1 MAGNSLDQALQLLD
15 RRFGL
20 VAVHKGLLPRHALK
34 RIQREYA
41 ARIKEGTPVSLWELI
56 HTEGFVSEAEMA
68 HVLPAATSR
77 REAGGALEPAEQ
89 ANAPGAAG
97 EPKAL
102 ETGISLEVSKDKVR
116 ACIKAKAGG
125 LAGLTLD
132 ELKMFLEAH
141 EITHGVVEDHLLTQ
155 FIEADA
161 PGAELIV
168 AQGTAPV
175 PGQPDDLICHFDT
188 NPHRIGTLLED
199 GTMDWKDRGEIPQAA
214 DGDLVAEI
222 VPGRPG
228 KPGEDVHGRVVL
240 PEERKKLR
248 VRAGKGASFDEEGS
262 KIYASRDGQPYLSLE
277 NQITVLPVLKIQGD
291 VGIETGHVEFDG
303 HVEIPGTVQPG
314 YRIRAESLAASEIHS
329 EDVIVEG
336 DVVVRGGIYGAR
348 IKAGGNLKAHH
359 VNRSDLLVQGDI
371 VIKRE
376 LVDTKAQAGGRVL
389 LDGGVIL
396 SSEVSAAKGIG
407 CGSVGAEN
415 ANDSLLQVGKD
426 PWLKE
431 AVAERRAQLKEHT
444 ERCEELAKQLEAL
457 KIKRDS
463 VSTELGEVAQVQ
475 DKKMVV
481 RRELQEKIK
490 KEQRKPTAKEQV
502 LIKTLG
508 REMEKIDEEVA
519 RLMDE
524 EERIDSERA
533 AVDEETTTCAEACE
547 RLKLEV
553 DSLSRA
559 AKADPSHTQIKITG
573 QIFENTDIKGFHAKL
588 RIRETLSRCVIS
600 EKLDTDPTTS
610 RKWYMNIAPL

>member
-1 MAGNSLDQALQLLD
+1 
-15 RRFGL
+15 
-20 VAVHKGLLPRHALK
+20 
-34 RIQREYA
+34 
-41 ARIKEGTPVSLWELI
+41 
-56 HTEGFVSEAEMA
+56 
-68 HVLPAATSR
+68 
-77 REAGGALEPAEQ
+77 
-89 ANAPGAAG
+89 
-97 EPKAL
+97 
-102 ETGISLEVSKDKVR
+102 
-116 ACIKAKAGG
+116 
-125 LAGLTLD
+125 
-132 ELKMFLEAH
+132 
-141 EITHGVVEDHLLTQ
+141 
-155 FIEADA
+155 
-161 PGAELIV
+161 
-168 AQGTAPV
+168 
-175 PGQPDDLICHFDT
+175 
-188 NPHRIGTLLED
+188 
-199 GTMDWKDRGEIPQAA
+199 
-214 DGDLVAEI
+214 
-222 VPGRPG
+222 
-228 KPGEDVHGRVVL
+228 
-240 PEERKKLR
+240 
-248 VRAGKGASFDEEGS
+248 
-262 KIYASRDGQPYLSLE
+262 
-277 NQITVLPVLKIQGD
+277 
-291 VGIETGHVEFDG
+291 
-303 HVEIPGTVQPG
+303 
-314 YRIRAESLAASEIHS
+314 
-329 EDVIVEG
+329 
-336 DVVVRGGIYGAR
+336 
-348 IKAGGNLKAHH
+348 
-359 VNRSDLLVQGDI
+359 
-371 VIKRE
+371 
-376 LVDTKAQAGGRVL
+376 LVDTKAQAGGRIL